1 MKLGVKT
8 NILSFHILREQKIP
22 CLCSTCKLECFEENA
37 IKIVQVKL
45 GYLSVVAKLKVTNG
59 VQCILVCEPNHLV
72 SVEDSGRLHV
82 WVMNSTWRLFFLR
95 LSV

>member
-1 MKLGVKT
+1 MKSGVKT
-8 NILSFHILREQKIP
+8 NILISHILREQKIP
-22 CLCSTCKLECFEENA
+22 CLCSACKLECFEENA
-37 IKIVQVKL
+37 IKIVQIKL
-45 GYLSVVAKLKVTNG
+45 GFLSVVEKLKTVDS

-72 SVEDSGRLHV
+72 AVEESGRLHV